1 MELTDAI
8 AEGLLRTVMKHA
20 LILRDDPSNY
30 DSRAEVM
37 WAGSL
42 SHNGL
47 TGCGN
52 DGGDFACHGLEHELG
67 GMFDVTHGAGLT
79 ALWPTWARYVFR
91 DCLPRFVRFARN
103 VMDIAPGASEE
114 ETALAGIDALN
125 IAIPEKGYNFTRV
138 ELTPL
143 DDLGRPA
150 YVPLHLRLE
159 TSETPNEPGSTS
171 VVLDFDCD
179 GRAYSVLINQFFEDG
194 AALRVVAG
202 RDDGRRDVYVQ
213 KVYDVP
219 APNAEPQ
226 EIYYRHHRPHW
237 AQRKY
242 GPDRDDRR
250 W

>member
-1 MELTDAI
+1 MQFRGDNSAYGQEQVELSAERQVGVLVEEGEGFPFDAC
-8 AEGLLRTVMKHA
+8 GLVPVHTSRRKKGGVKTVYA
-20 LILRDDPSNY
+20 LP
-30 DSRAEVM
+30 
-37 WAGSL
+37 
-42 SHNGL
+42 
-47 TGCGN
+47 
-52 DGGDFACHGLEHELG
+52 F
-67 GMFDVTHGAGLT
+67 GAGEPDDSPLAREIGD
-79 ALWPTWARYVFR
+79 ALG
-91 DCLPRFVRFARN
+91 FVN
-103 VMDIAPGASEE
+103 VLIDEACDLAGCD
-114 ETALAGIDALN
+114 LAGIDALN